1 MWCSSQSTYPKLVN
15 DSLVVITPQQLKA
28 TNLVFLEHKK
38 LKLENVELRSQ
49 VSSYELTTANYLR
62 LDSLQRQQL
71 ARANTQIKL
80 YDQAMQAQNE
90 QLDKITKKKNRLVK
104 LSTGLGI
111 LTTVLAIVLVV
122 K

>member
-80 YDQAMQAQNE
+80 YDQAMQAQTE
-90 QLDKITKKKNRLVK
+90 QLDKIIKKKNRLVK

>member
-1 MWCSSQSTYPKLVN
+1 MWCSSQNTYPKLVN

-38 LKLENVELRSQ
+38 LRLENVELRSQ

-80 YDQAMQAQNE
+80 YDQAMQAQTE